1 MSETFRTGSS
11 LAVAPHVGGTL
22 RQRVLGQRLLHAGEV
37 VAHQQRLSGFGEI
50 VDLVGGIVIAFHRAF
65 EMGHER
71 RTFDGQ
77 IVVVFH
83 GLLFRFLLGATGGIT
98 PYIFSTRP

>member
-1 MSETFRTGSS
+1 M
-11 LAVAPHVGGTL
+11 
-22 RQRVLGQRLLHAGEV
+22 
-37 VAHQQRLSGFGEI
+37 
-50 VDLVGGIVIAFHRAF
+50 DLVGGIMIAFHRAF